1 MPSRP
6 APTGRA
12 RAQPAPGQIVSMAP
26 ALETDVMVVGAGPV
40 GLVLAN
46 LLGSHGV
53 RVELIE
59 RRETTGLEPR
69 AVLMDDESL
78 RCVQAVGLHEPILAN
93 TLSGYGAG
101 YYSQAGGRCFARVE
115 AGPERLGFPA
125 RNRFHQPDLE
135 VVLRQGLDRFPSVTS
150 RFSTE
155 LLSFSQDDT
164 GVTARLGSGSGERQ
178 VRARYLVG
186 CDGAASRVRD
196 ALSLRLEG
204 ETFVQRWLILDLLN
218 VRQPALDH
226 TAFIC
231 DPHRP
236 AVIVPGPNG
245 RRRFEFM
252 LRPGESPEAM
262 LAGDCAALLEAHGQP
277 RPHQVERKTVYA
289 FHARIANAWR
299 VNRVFLAGDA
309 AHLMPPFAGQG
320 MNTGIR
326 DAANLAWKL
335 AVAVREP
342 GAASLLDSYERERK
356 PHAAELLQ
364 FSLMLGRVVM
374 TPNRLRAALRDLGFG
389 VADALPWARRF
400 IRRQNFKPQPRHRVG
415 FFLRGEPHAPPSLVG
430 AMAPQPWVRC
440 ADGARRR
447 LDALLGPG
455 FALVGIDVS
464 LPPEAIVRLSP
475 GLRALGLTRVRLC
488 TSPTSTS
495 PEPDDA
501 TVGVLDP
508 QDPASAEL
516 LAHAGAL
523 MLVRPDRYVAGCI
536 RPSQILW
543 LFDELET
550 LLGRTRTASD
560 QSRAA

>member
-1 MPSRP
+1 
-6 APTGRA
+6 
-12 RAQPAPGQIVSMAP
+12 MAP
-26 ALETDVMVVGAGPV
+26 PPPAAGAIPMRPTLETDVIVAGAGPV

-46 LLGSHGV
+46 LLGSYGV

-101 YYSQAGGRCFARVE
+101 YYSHAGGRCFARVE

-135 VVLRQGLDRFPSVTS
+135 AVLRDGLDRFPSVTS

-155 LLSFSQDDT
+155 LSSFSQDAA
-164 GVTARLGSGSGERQ
+164 GVVARLRSGDGERQ

-186 CDGAASRVRD
+186 CDGAASVVRE
-196 ALSLRLEG
+196 ALGIRLEG
-204 ETFVQRWLILDLLN
+204 ETFAQRWLILDLLN
-218 VRQPALDH
+218 VRQPPLDH

-231 DPHRP
+231 DPRRP

-277 RPHQVERKTVYA
+277 APHQVERKTVYA

-299 VNRVFLAGDA
+299 VDRVFLAGDA

-335 AVAVREP
+335 AVALREP
-342 GAASLLDSYERERK
+342 RVASLLDSYERERK
-356 PHAAELLQ
+356 PHAAELLE

-374 TPNRLRAALRDLGFG
+374 TPGRVRAVLRDLGFG

-400 IRRQNFKPQPRHRVG
+400 IRRQNFKPQPRHRAG
-415 FFLRGEPHAPPSLVG
+415 FFLRGECRPGPSLVG

-440 ADGARRR
+440 TDGVRRR

-455 FALVGIDVS
+455 FALVGIDVP
-464 LPPEAIVRLSP
+464 LPPEALVRLSP
-475 GLRALGLTRVRLC
+475 GLRALGLARLRLC
-488 TSPTSTS
+488 PSRTPSP
-495 PEPDDA
+495 PEPEDA
-501 TVGVLDP
+501 AVGVLDP
-508 QDPASAEL
+508 EDPAAAEL

-523 MLVRPDRYVAGCI
+523 MLVRPDRYVAACI
-536 RPSQILW
+536 RPGQIVG
-543 LFDELET
+543 LFDELEA
-550 LLGRTRTASD
+550 LLGRTP
-560 QSRAA
+560 AAPDRSQAA

>member
-1 MPSRP
+1 MHRRP
-6 APTGRA
+6 AASRRA
-12 RAQPAPGQIVSMAP
+12 GGQPAAPQI
-26 ALETDVMVVGAGPV
+26 ALVAQDVETDVIVVGAGPV
-40 GLVLAN
+40 GLALAN
-46 LLGSHGV
+46 LLGSYGIG
-53 RVELIE
+53 VELIE

-115 AGPERLGFPA
+115 PGPERLGFPA

-135 VVLRQGLDRFPSVTS
+135 RVLQQGLDRFPSVTR

-155 LLSFSQDDT
+155 LLSFSQDGA
-164 GVTARLGSGSGERQ
+164 GVAARLISHDGERQ

-186 CDGAASRVRD
+186 CDGAASAVRE
-196 ALSLRLEG
+196 SLGVRLEG
-204 ETFVQRWLILDLLN
+204 ETFAQRWLILDL
-218 VRQPALDH
+218 VEAGQPPLDH

-231 DPHRP
+231 DPRRP

-374 TPNRLRAALRDLGFG
+374 TPGPARAVLRDLGFG

-400 IRRQNFKPQPRHRVG
+400 IRRQNFKPRPRHRAG
-415 FFLRGEPHAPPSLVG
+415 FFLRGAPGFGPSLVG

-440 ADGARRR
+440 ADGVRRR
-447 LDALLGPG
+447 LDVLLGRG
-455 FALVGIDVS
+455 FALVGIDVP
-464 LPPEAIVRLSP
+464 LPPEALVRLSP
-475 GLRALGLTRVRLC
+475 GLQTLGLARVSLRSSRTTTC
-488 TSPTSTS
+488 
-495 PEPDDA
+495 PEPEDA
-501 TVGVLDP
+501 AVGLLDP
-508 QDPASAEL
+508 EDPASAEL

-523 MLVRPDRYVAGCI
+523 MLVRPDRYVAACI
-536 RPSQILW
+536 RPGQILG
-543 LFDELET
+543 LLAELEA
-550 LLGRTRTASD
+550 LLDRTAQAPD
-560 QSRAA
+560 HSRVA